1 MAFGGATLIQPFDC
15 ESSTCSLQWD
25 DWVVRLE
32 QLFLINDVK
41 EEDRRLAALMLLGL
55 PRLSQIHK
63 TLLTTTVT
71 KTLEYDKAKERSSA
85 YFKPKKNSVVEE
97 YKFRS
102 TRQHSGE
109 TIDQF
114 STRLRILSEGCKF
127 HDVDREIT
135 TTIIQNCLSDKF
147 RRVLLEVPDIKL
159 DVVLK
164 MGHVFDTVESNALF
178 VEGKSIRDDVNYI
191 TRPIATPGKSCFT
204 CGGIYPHKD
213 GMCPAKSNKM
223 QVVWKI
229 GSLK

>member
-32 QLFLINDVK
+32 QLFLVNDVK
-41 EEDRRLAALMLLGL
+41 EDDRRLAALMLLGG
-55 PRLSQIHK
+55 PRLAQIHK

-71 KTLEYDKAKERSSA
+71 KTLEYDKAKERLTA
-85 YFKPKKNSVVEE
+85 YFQPKKNSVVEE

-102 TRQHSGE
+102 SRQHNGE
-109 TIDQF
+109 TIDKF

-147 RRVLLEVPDIKL
+147 RRDLLEVPDIKL
-159 DVVLK
+159 EVVLK
-164 MGHVFDTVESNALF
+164 MGHVFDTVETNALF
-178 VEGKSIRDDVNYI
+178 VEGKSIRDEVNYV
-191 TRPIATPGKSCFT
+191 TRPMATPATPGRSCYS
-204 CGGIYPHKD
+204 CGGIYPHK
-213 GMCPAKSNKM
+213 
-223 QVVWKI
+223 
-229 GSLK
+229 